1 VSDLTE
7 PLRVLYADDR
17 PGNFRLMREVVAVV
31 LKPPHLLATAR
42 SAEQVLA
49 LAEEIPF
56 DVIVVDQDVP
66 GMSGVELLRRAR
78 ERWPGIGRVMVTSH
92 PQDQEVVAACRAG
105 AAQCV
110 LVRPWSPREMEAALR
125 ALLSARPPRP

>member
-17 PGNFRLMREVVAVV
+17 PGNFRRLREVLAVV
-31 LKPPHLLATAR
+31 LKRPHLLATAR

-49 LAEEIPF
+49 LAEEMPF
-56 DVIVVDQDVP
+56 DVIVVDEDVP
-66 GMSGVELLRRAR
+66 EMSGAELLRRAR
-78 ERWPGIGRVMVTSH
+78 ERWPGIGRVMVTAH
-92 PQDQEVVAACRAG
+92 PRRQDVVAACRSG

-110 LVRPWSPREMEAALR
+110 LARPWSPREMEGALR
-125 ALLSARPPRP
+125 ALLSARHPRP